1 MSAQDEVVRRLNFL
15 ARETLDWE
23 AVYREELPRVYN
35 FFRYRFGDD
44 PLAEDLTSATF
55 EKAWIGRNRYRCDRG
70 AFSTWLFSIAR
81 NLAIDAYRR
90 QRQIVSLGEVESI
103 DGNSPEIE
111 DQVQKRQDFIK
122 LERLMTQLPEREREL
137 VALKYGAEL
146 TNREIARLTG
156 LSETNVGSILH
167 RVVNKL
173 GNLWEEVP
181 DE

>member
-1 MSAQDEVVRRLNFL
+1 MNFL

-44 PLAEDLTSATF
+44 TQAEDLTSATF
-55 EKAWIGRNRYRCDRG
+55 EKAWAGRKRYRRDRG

-90 QRQIVSLGEVESI
+90 QRQTVSLEDVEPM
-103 DGNSPEIE
+103 DGGSPLLE
-111 DQVQKRQDFIK
+111 DQVQQRQDFVK